1 LGAAIARLTSQ
12 QSSCH
17 AGRGLTAPAAAVPR
31 AICIT
36 DARSVHDRSASAA
49 PPLPLG
55 KAEETGLSPDNETP
69 GAPRATLPTLT
80 RVEARA
86 LGVLIEK
93 AATTPDLYPLT
104 LNAVVVAAN
113 QKTSRDP
120 VMELD
125 PGEVGHALR
134 TLEDKGCVAVVHGS
148 RALRY
153 EHRIDEALALT
164 KRQRAVLCMLMLRGA
179 QTQNELF
186 VRCERLADFTGAD
199 DVRDTLDRLAS
210 RSPPLAVRIPRQS
223 GQREDRY
230 AHLLCGDPE
239 IVESAGA
246 SAPALPRG
254 TLEARLEELEARVAA
269 LEQALGGVA
278 GS

>member
-1 LGAAIARLTSQ
+1 MT
-12 QSSCH
+12 
-17 AGRGLTAPAAAVPR
+17 TDDDAAARP
-31 AICIT
+31 
-36 DARSVHDRSASAA
+36 S
-49 PPLPLG
+49 PP
-55 KAEETGLSPDNETP
+55 N
-69 GAPRATLPTLT
+69 LT

-93 AATTPDLYPLT
+93 ASTTPDLYPLT

-120 VMELD
+120 ILELE

-134 TLEDKGCVAVVHGS
+134 TLEDKGYVAVVHGS

-164 KRQRAVLCMLMLRGA
+164 RRQRAVLCMLMLRGA

-186 VRCERLADFTGAD
+186 VRCERLADFNGAD
-199 DVRDTLDRLAS
+199 DVRETLERLAT
-210 RSPPLAVRIPRQS
+210 RSPPLAVRIPRQP

-230 AHLLCGDPE
+230 AHLLCGEPE
-239 IVESAGA
+239 VGDASSAAA
-246 SAPALPRG
+246 SMPRG
-254 TLEARLEELEARVAA
+254 TLEARIEALEARVAA

-278 GS
+278 AR